1 MDNQKRELSRKGET
15 AANECDYAVTFK
27 FNVHEIIEEIAD
39 PGNVDVVAIVEKLR
53 LGKLRNINEK
63 KVVTETMKMFHRK

>member
-1 MDNQKRELSRKGET
+1 M
-15 AANECDYAVTFK
+15 TFK

-39 PGNVDVVAIVEKLR
+39 PGNVDVVAIVEILEMEPEKLR

-63 KVVTETMKMFHRK
+63 KNCDRNDEDVPEAVTLGKTFRSGN